1 MTRFVRQIAI
11 ATLLL
16 TLFFTGAIAATA
28 QDATPAPATPVSA
41 TDVCNQALL
50 AATPEPASAEPP
62 AGATFDLAYIDLMT
76 AHHQRSIEMATIALE
91 RGEHPELIE
100 FAQQTVHT
108 STVQMD
114 RLRQWR
120 DLWYAGIPVITGS
133 QAMAIFDQMATENPG
148 RGGVPGAREITTPP
162 DIMGLCGANP
172 GEFDLAFIDRMVT
185 LHSGALLLSE
195 AALTLAEHT
204 EIQNF
209 ATARFASLQT
219 DVDALNAWRSIWF
232 PEATPTDND

>member
-1 MTRFVRQIAI
+1 MSRYFRRIGI

-16 TLFFTGAIAATA
+16 TLLLSDSAGATA
-28 QDATPAPATPVSA
+28 QEATPPPATPVSA
-41 TDVCNQALL
+41 TDVCNQAML
-50 AATPEPASAEPP
+50 AATPEPASVEPP
-62 AGATFDLAYIDLMT
+62 AGATFDLAFIDLMMT
-76 AHHQRSIEMATIALE
+76 HHQRSIELAMIALE
-91 RGEHPELIE
+91 RGEHPELI
-100 FAQQTVHT
+100 ALARQTIDT
-108 STVQMD
+108 SLDQME

-133 QAMAIFDQMATENPG
+133 QAMAIFDQMAAGNPG

-162 DIMGLCGANP
+162 DIMSLCGANP

-195 AALTLAEHT
+195 AAITLAEHT

-209 ATARFASLQT
+209 ATARLASLRT
-219 DVDALNAWRSIWF
+219 DVDALNAWRSLWF
-232 PEATPTDND
+232 PEATPADND